1 MKVLISRELLVA
13 KLSSRS
19 YISIFMVFGIL
30 GVVKRNIIFFDII
43 LGSLALRQVLN
54 SFAYED
60 KNGWNELEISTSLKR
75 KDIVITKYLISY
87 TILFIS
93 LIITVLTS
101 YLIVFMGNSDNLLGL
116 ILENYHVFYVIG
128 FIIAFL
134 IPLLFK
140 LGMKKSRNYILPIV
154 GVVLAIG
161 TLVFR
166 IVFKYGLNKINNS
179 KTFLIS
185 FLIFIVIIILSYI
198 LSIKIYSEDGL

>member
-54 SFAYED
+54 SFAYDD

-87 TILFIS
+87 AILFIS

-140 LGMKKSRNYILPIV
+140 LGMEKSRNYILPIV
-154 GVVLAIG
+154 GVAMAIG

-166 IVFKYGLNKINNS
+166 IVFKYGLDKINNS
-179 KTFLIS
+179 KT